1 MSFENASLWLKIDS
15 VALTLY
21 GVSTASMGTGNSQSK
36 IFNANGNPELRA
48 IRRPTFDVWK
58 ENGVQVKGQNFIM
71 NPHAYNSLFK
81 SGRKDIMPDDI
92 ITALSTKA
100 TPGNPGSVV
109 YTNPYT
115 GTKVY
120 VNPTTK
126 EKVGVQPGSFKD

>member
-1 MSFENASLWLKIDS
+1 M
-15 VALTLY
+15 
-21 GVSTASMGTGNSQSK
+21 
-36 IFNANGNPELRA
+36 
-48 IRRPTFDVWK
+48 
-58 ENGVQVKGQNFIM
+58 ENGVQVNGQDFKM

-92 ITALSTKA
+92 TTALSTKP

-109 YTNPYT
+109 YTNPST

-126 EKVGVQPGSFKD
+126 EIVGVQPGSFKD